1 MKKLVLAAT
10 LFAATFSQKAQAQD
24 YYHGIGAQ
32 ALYGVYSINGDIG
45 GIDISSTSAVL
56 IPSIMYKATLGFE
69 ISRDKSF
76 AVSSYPSLG
85 FNLNSQGGSS
95 LGYQL
100 PILAE
105 LYLGDIDDKNFHFG
119 LGFSYGAAAY
129 EGDGGSVLGPIIGI
143 GGQFEL
149 QDKLIGVRGT
159 YTLGLNK
166 SEGYVSG
173 SGFTESRS
181 MIGIGVYY
189 LLGQ

>member
-10 LFAATFSQKAQAQD
+10 LFAAIFTQKAQAQE
-24 YYHGIGAQ
+24 YFHGIGAQ
-32 ALYGVYSINGDIG
+32 ALYGIYSINGDIA
-45 GIDISSTSAVL
+45 GIDISSSSAVL
-56 IPSIMYKATLGFE
+56 VPSIMYKATLGFE

-76 AVSSYPSLG
+76 GVSSYPSLG

-105 LYLGDIDDKNFHFG
+105 LYLGDIDDKNFHVG

-129 EGDGGSVLGPIIGI
+129 AGDGGVVLGPIVGI
-143 GGQFEL
+143 GGQFEF
-149 QDKLIGVRGT
+149 QDKLIGIRGT

-166 SEGYVSG
+166 SEGYTAGAGYS
-173 SGFTESRS
+173 ESRS
-181 MIGIGVYY
+181 MIGLGVYY
-189 LLGQ
+189 MLGQ

>member
-10 LFAATFSQKAQAQD
+10 LFAAMFSQKAQAQD

-32 ALYGVYSINGDIG
+32 ALYGIYSASFDG
-45 GIDISSTSAVL
+45 SSVSSAVL

-129 EGDGGSVLGPIIGI
+129 EGDGGSVLGPIIGL
-143 GGQFEL
+143 GGQFEF
-149 QDKLIGVRGT
+149 QDNLIGIRGT

-166 SEGYVSG
+166 SEGYTALDGYS
-173 SGFTESRS
+173 ESRS
-181 MIGIGVYY
+181 MIGLGVYY
-189 LLGQ
+189 LFGQ